1 VRRLCVLAVL
11 VAGAGC
17 GPSSTSAPQAPKP
30 ADPTIRVKESI
41 GGGAGPVGG
50 SRSREYEGPA
60 SQAPE
65 WAKPKTGGK

>member
-1 VRRLCVLAVL
+1 VRSVVYVRPAEPE
-11 VAGAGC
+11 AGR
-17 GPSSTSAPQAPKP
+17 PH
-30 ADPTIRVKESI
+30 DPGQGVEI
-41 GGGAGPVGG
+41 GGAGPVGG